1 MQGVSAGE
9 EHRRLLVS
17 RHRLRAL
24 GWMARTTKVQIG
36 REFQLLD
43 PVPSPVGQPL
53 DPVELAANKVL
64 TV

>member
-1 MQGVSAGE
+1 
-9 EHRRLLVS
+9 
-17 RHRLRAL
+17 
-24 GWMARTTKVQIG
+24 MARTTKVQIG